1 MRFPL
6 GALRRFSLRAPDRSV
21 LALLAAPI
29 LAETLCCVASAL
41 LLRRLGAVLRQ
52 TVPAFPKALGPV
64 LAALGTAYLQYS
76 PVVPFL
82 LCFAGAAAPQPLLV
96 SAGLSRGRR
105 IARIVAAVLLGVLV
119 WLAALALT
127 LWLTEVNGIRF
138 GDMLR
143 TLYRLRRGGG
153 LRALL

>member
-1 MRFPL
+1 MRIAP

-29 LAETLCCVASAL
+29 LAEALCCTASAL
-41 LLRRLGAVLRQ
+41 LLRRLGTVLQR

-64 LAALGTAYLQYS
+64 LAALDAAHLRYA

-82 LCFAGAAAPQPLLV
+82 LCFAGAAALQPLLA

-105 IARIVAAVLLGVLV
+105 IARIVLAVLLGILV

-138 GDMLR
+138 GDVLR
-143 TLYRLRRGGG
+143 TLYRLWRSGG